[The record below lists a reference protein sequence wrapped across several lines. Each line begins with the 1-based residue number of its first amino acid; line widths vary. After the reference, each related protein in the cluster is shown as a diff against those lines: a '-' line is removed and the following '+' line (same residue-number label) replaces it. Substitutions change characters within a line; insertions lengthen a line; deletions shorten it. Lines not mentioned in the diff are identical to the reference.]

1 MARTIKAAYR
11 NQLEKQKLATRVA
24 ILENAIRTH
33 RRVVRDGWVSR
44 WRPDRSAQ
52 PNEHLWATL
61 KDEQ

>member
-1 MARTIKAAYR
+1 MARSIRAAYR
-11 NQLEKQKLATRVA
+11 DQLEKQKLATRVA
-24 ILENAIRTH
+24 ILEDAIRTH

-52 PNEHLWATL
+52 PNEHLWSAL